1 MTSGGASDPA
11 VTERATFVH
20 LEPPTRFHELMEEL
34 RHLRHGQGLSQAKVS
49 TRAEVLMGLAV
60 TQREMELRGLEP
72 AVAAYEVLL
81 CAARSSTFLPLS
93 KWRDIVSITLNVPGS
108 VPTNQ
113 GTFDSLEQRK
123 QLVRQL
129 LHYGKNKVEDEM
141 RDAYQELASSLIRAR
156 SSPCEVESAPPPRLT
171 HRVVL
176 ESSNQELLVT
186 LQRLAE
192 LSGEV
197 ETRRLDQSELLCMLP
212 LAVAATFPEG
222 DFYRANAYQ
231 ISWALTELVKRALAF
246 DKVYVERARPT
257 KGLPDDAIRMLLSRG
272 DVFRMAHAGHLG
284 RVPHWLV
291 GHKHNRAPRG
301 GYWVCAPRHI
311 VRVNIV
317 IEADGRHGHM
327 RFG

>member
-1 MTSGGASDPA
+1 M
-11 VTERATFVH
+11 
-20 LEPPTRFHELMEEL
+20 
-34 RHLRHGQGLSQAKVS
+34 
-49 TRAEVLMGLAV
+49 
-60 TQREMELRGLEP
+60 
-72 AVAAYEVLL
+72 
-81 CAARSSTFLPLS
+81 
-93 KWRDIVSITLNVPGS
+93 
-108 VPTNQ
+108 
-113 GTFDSLEQRK
+113 
-123 QLVRQL
+123 
-129 LHYGKNKVEDEM
+129 
-141 RDAYQELASSLIRAR
+141 
-156 SSPCEVESAPPPRLT
+156 
-171 HRVVL
+171 
-176 ESSNQELLVT
+176 T

-291 GHKHNRAPRG
+291 GHKHNRAIRWIFKLWFRFRSRRLPR
-301 GYWVCAPRHI
+301 WFRAR
-311 VRVNIV
+311 RDFTLRRLASTLWL
-317 IEADGRHGHM
+317 IESSDRWSDPT
-327 RFG
+327 